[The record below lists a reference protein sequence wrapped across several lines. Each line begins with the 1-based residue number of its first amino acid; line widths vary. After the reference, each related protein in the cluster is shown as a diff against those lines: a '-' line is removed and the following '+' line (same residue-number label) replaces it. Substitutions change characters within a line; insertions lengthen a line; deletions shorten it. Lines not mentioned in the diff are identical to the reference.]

1 MMTMEKILYLA
12 VSLLICCMPL
22 HAENMQ
28 KSNITLSSPDN
39 NLKFCFSQKEDNG
52 IFTMY
57 YEILYKNESI
67 IQPSIMGLEMDNRV
81 WESALAYTPKVD
93 KVNSWNDNLIY
104 KDAKFDQHNST
115 WTPLYG
121 ERSQIKDH
129 YNSVVISLEKPD
141 RSNYKM
147 NIEVRAYNEGIAF
160 RYTFP
165 MHPDAVYNKITADLT
180 DYTLPENAKTWNAKW
195 AQGDYKQMTLS
206 EWEDNIPYERPLTI
220 QLPSGKWAC
229 LTDAEVSNWTFLNFV
244 KSKHKANTIST
255 TMYESMDMLTPYST
269 PWKVIMAAD
278 SPGRLLENNDIIL
291 NLNEPNKIA
300 NTDWIKPGKIMRET
314 TLTTENAIAC
324 IDFCEKHN
332 MQYILF
338 DWKWYGPAFD
348 YSSDASKVVAPIDMK
363 KVVEYGKEKGVGV
376 WLYVNHH
383 ALEKQAEKIFPIY
396 KEWGIAGIKFGF
408 VQFKTHRW
416 ATWVHNLVRLAADN
430 NLMVNIHD
438 EFRPSGFSRTY
449 PNLLTQEGIRGNEEF
464 PEATHNTIL
473 PFTRMISGAG
483 DYTVCY
489 FDPRIKN
496 THAHQL
502 AFPII
507 YYSPLQTLYWY
518 DTPARIE
525 NVPELE
531 FFDNVPV
538 TFDDTRVIH
547 DSIGQYITIARR
559 SGHDWFLGT
568 IGNNES
574 HKISTSLSFLDNS
587 TKYVASI
594 YTDNDKVNT
603 KTKVQI
609 TKLIVTKENILQ
621 FTLKPKGGCTIH
633 FTPASNDDLKKYK
646 AYNKRQVL

>member
-1 MMTMEKILYLA
+1 
-12 VSLLICCMPL
+12 
-22 HAENMQ
+22 
-28 KSNITLSSPDN
+28 
-39 NLKFCFSQKEDNG
+39 
-52 IFTMY
+52 
-57 YEILYKNESI
+57 
-67 IQPSIMGLEMDNRV
+67 
-81 WESALAYTPKVD
+81 
-93 KVNSWNDNLIY
+93 
-104 KDAKFDQHNST
+104 
-115 WTPLYG
+115 
-121 ERSQIKDH
+121 
-129 YNSVVISLEKPD
+129 
-141 RSNYKM
+141 
-147 NIEVRAYNEGIAF
+147 
-160 RYTFP
+160 
-165 MHPDAVYNKITADLT
+165 
-180 DYTLPENAKTWNAKW
+180 
-195 AQGDYKQMTLS
+195 
-206 EWEDNIPYERPLTI
+206 
-220 QLPSGKWAC
+220 
-229 LTDAEVSNWTFLNFV
+229 
-244 KSKHKANTIST
+244 
-255 TMYESMDMLTPYST
+255 
-269 PWKVIMAAD
+269 
-278 SPGRLLENNDIIL
+278 
-291 NLNEPNKIA
+291 
-300 NTDWIKPGKIMRET
+300 
-314 TLTTENAIAC
+314 
-324 IDFCEKHN
+324 
-332 MQYILF
+332 
-338 DWKWYGPAFD
+338 
-348 YSSDASKVVAPIDMK
+348 
-363 KVVEYGKEKGVGV
+363 
-376 WLYVNHH
+376 
-383 ALEKQAEKIFPIY
+383 
-396 KEWGIAGIKFGF
+396 
-408 VQFKTHRW
+408 
-416 ATWVHNLVRLAADN
+416 
-430 NLMVNIHD
+430 MVNIHD

-609 TKLIVTKENILQ
+609 TKLIVTKENVLQ

-633 FTPASNDDLKKYK
+633 FTPVSNDDLKKYK
-646 AYNKRQVL
+646 AYNKKHML